1 MNSNVRYDIMF
12 VEIEEVYVV
21 IKVKSRIKFIIL

>member
-12 VEIEEVYVV
+12 AETEEAHVV
-21 IKVKSRIKFIIL
+21 IKAKSRIKPITL